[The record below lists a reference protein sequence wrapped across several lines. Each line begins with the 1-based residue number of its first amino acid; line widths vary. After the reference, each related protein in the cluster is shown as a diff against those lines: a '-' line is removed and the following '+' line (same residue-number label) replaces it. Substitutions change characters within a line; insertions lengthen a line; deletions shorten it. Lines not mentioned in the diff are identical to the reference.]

1 MNERNMTDVRL
12 RAGLNEYDIVFD
24 KKRLNVLCDFKPE
37 SENLILFLHGLA
49 CSRDTFRYIF
59 EHRHFSEYSLLL
71 PDLVGFGRSS
81 KPDRFS
87 YAMEDQAS
95 LCEQLVDLF
104 PKVEIHVV
112 AHSMGGAIGLLFS
125 ARLSERIKSF
135 VNIEGN
141 LIGEDCG
148 MLSRG
153 IADVTLREYRE
164 RIFRK
169 HRARFSNDP
178 VLEFGNTTPVAVHR
192 SARSMVKWS
201 DSGEL
206 LERFVR
212 LPGKTCYFWGEKN
225 SGMPVLRRLHGTQMC
240 MIRDSGH
247 GMMVENPREFYSRLA
262 EFLITR
268 RSG

>member
-1 MNERNMTDVRL
+1 MINIRL
-12 RAGLNEYDIVFD
+12 REGLHEYDIVVD
-24 KKRLNVLCDFKPE
+24 NKRLNFLCDFKPE
-37 SENLILFLHGLA
+37 SENLIIFLHGLA
-49 CSRDTFRYIF
+49 CSRDTFQYIF
-59 EHRHFSEYSLLL
+59 EYRYFSEYSLLL
-71 PDLVGFGRSS
+71 PDLIGFGRSS

-95 LCEQLVDLF
+95 LCEQVMALF
-104 PKVEIHVV
+104 PTIETRVV

-125 ARLSERIKSF
+125 ARLFERIKSF
-135 VNIEGN
+135 ANIEGN

-164 RIFRK
+164 RIFEK
-169 HRARFSNDP
+169 HKARFLNDP
-178 VLEFGNTTPVAVHR
+178 VLEFENTSPVAVHR

-206 LERFVR
+206 LERFIR

-225 SGMPVLRRLHGTQMC
+225 SDMPILQRLSGMKTC

-247 GMMVENPREFYSRLA
+247 GMMVENPKEFYSKLA
-262 EFLITR
+262 EFLMTEV
-268 RSG
+268 SD